1 MYYRFF
7 KILKIFDFM
16 IYMWLELGVI
26 IMVFLLVF
34 VSGLIRYLVL
44 LVIDWIG
51 MLDDLNLNF
60 SRVKKY

>member
-1 MYYRFF
+1 MFYRCF

-51 MLDDLNLNF
+51 MLDD
-60 SRVKKY
+60 